1 MSVVYIDSM
10 LYKKNPRL
18 YTYSLDTIL
27 TLPSSHFLVGKIP
40 SRPDLSN
47 SSMISHWETTAP
59 ILYTCSMIS
68 DIVIN
73 CASWKD
79 LKRKINEISKDYN
92 ELVSHKVIKILTIG
106 VTTKPWTAKFI
117 CTKLAA
123 DFINPYTI
131 FPMCVSPKEK
141 TMLQFYFL
149 FWITPLIKSYLRL
162 CLF

>member
-1 MSVVYIDSM
+1 MQYHAVLAQHTNIFLPDIWGEGISNRISYIFFDFKM
-10 LYKKNPRL
+10 KKIECCLHRFHVIKKPRL

-68 DIVIN
+68 EIVIN

-79 LKRKINEISKDYN
+79 LKRKIDEISKDYN
-92 ELVSHKVIKILTIG
+92 KLVSQKYFDHK
-106 VTTKPWTAKFI
+106 
-117 CTKLAA
+117 
-123 DFINPYTI
+123 
-131 FPMCVSPKEK
+131 S
-141 TMLQFYFL
+141 
-149 FWITPLIKSYLRL
+149 
-162 CLF
+162 